1 MSFLRLTLQQFKG
14 NKMKYVNEQ
23 YRQAYKKAEKKSK
36 EMRPLDEDSVSNCC
50 TALFTYPGW
59 PDSDICSKC
68 FEHADLGD
76 NNV

>member
-1 MSFLRLTLQQFKG
+1 
-14 NKMKYVNEQ
+14 MKN
-23 YRQAYKKAEKKSK
+23 
-36 EMRPLDEDSVSNCC
+36 EDSSHPLLDATEDYTSDCC
-50 TALFTYPGW
+50 DAPFGYPGW